1 MGKTVPEVFRPR
13 AVLKT
18 EGRDRKIRAAK
29 RTSQIAGFATVPSEK
44 KKIQKHLEVI
54 IYPVTTEASGDGH
67 CGKISHIKH
76 DVADISLT

>member
-44 KKIQKHLEVI
+44 KKNLE
-54 IYPVTTEASGDGH
+54 TFRSNH
-67 CGKISHIKH
+67 ISSDNRSFWRRALRKNQSHK
-76 DVADISLT
+76 T